1 MTASDD
7 EDSHEEEKNN
17 PVLLR
22 PSSVV
27 KTEILTR
34 NGSFKADTHDLN

>member
-1 MTASDD
+1 LTASDD
-7 EDSHEEEKNN
+7 EDSQEDKDK

-27 KTEILTR
+27 RAEILTR
-34 NGSFKADTHDLN
+34 NGSFRAVSDSD